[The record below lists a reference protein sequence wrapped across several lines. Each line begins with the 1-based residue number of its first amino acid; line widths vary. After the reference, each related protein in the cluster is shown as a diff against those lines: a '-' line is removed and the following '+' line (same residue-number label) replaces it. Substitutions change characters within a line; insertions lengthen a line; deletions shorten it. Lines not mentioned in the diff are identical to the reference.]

1 MVLGSS
7 YNVTSPM
14 KRIMN
19 VTVGIVL
26 GSSYNFAGRTKR
38 TKLVLGMVLDS
49 SYNYT
54 NLGDTI
60 GTVTVDMTC
69 AIPDINKK
77 T

>member
-1 MVLGSS
+1 M
-7 YNVTSPM
+7 
-14 KRIMN
+14 
-19 VTVGIVL
+19 
-26 GSSYNFAGRTKR
+26 
-38 TKLVLGMVLDS
+38 DS